1 METSSLPSE
10 IKERKIIKIKFD
22 ELLDLIINNLYYKNI
37 YKFSL
42 FKMVIDYGNKNLFNY
57 LIKKNKI
64 LNDEINYF
72 MTNFNFSN
80 QVAIDIDNKFY
91 IKNYIKDNIIKYK

>member
-1 METSSLPSE
+1 
-10 IKERKIIKIKFD
+10 
-22 ELLDLIINNLYYKNI
+22 
-37 YKFSL
+37 
-42 FKMVIDYGNKNLFNY
+42 
-57 LIKKNKI
+57 
-64 LNDEINYF
+64 